1 MTHDPDATQRALE
14 HDIEVLEDKALN
26 ASKVAAMRILP
37 IAAGV
42 LGLLVLAWIAG
53 RRMRNRA
60 GRRRER
66 RFERR
71 LEL

>member
-1 MTHDPDATQRALE
+1 MTDDPDATQRAFE
-14 HDIEVLEDKALN
+14 HDIEVLEDKAVS
-26 ASKVAAMRILP
+26 ASKAAAMRILP

>member
-1 MTHDPDATQRALE
+1 MTDDPDATQRALE
-14 HDIEVLEDKALN
+14 HDVEVLEDKAIS
-26 ASKVAAMRILP
+26 ASKAAAIRILP

-60 GRRRER
+60 ERRRDR
-66 RFERR
+66 RHQR
-71 LEL
+71 

>member
-26 ASKVAAMRILP
+26 ASKAAAMRILP

>member
-1 MTHDPDATQRALE
+1 MTDDPDATQRALE
-14 HDIEVLEDKALN
+14 RDIEVLEDKAIS
-26 ASKVAAMRILP
+26 ASKAAAIRILP

-42 LGLLVLAWIAG
+42 LGLLLIAWIAG

>member
-1 MTHDPDATQRALE
+1 MTDDPDATQRALE

-26 ASKVAAMRILP
+26 ASKAAAMRILP